1 MFNKILIANRGEIAC
16 RIIYTA
22 KRLGIRSVAVYSD
35 ADVNARHVSL
45 ADEALA
51 IGPAPAR
58 DSYLVAEK
66 LIYAAEHTGASRNPV
81 KQSAAAGG
89 SLYYWIPGQ
98 ARNDDPLG
106 QARNND
112 GEA

>member
-1 MFNKILIANRGEIAC
+1 MFNKILVANRGEIAC
-16 RIIYTA
+16 RIIHTA

-66 LIYAAEHTGASRNPV
+66 LIDAAEHTGAKAIHPATVSCPRMPALPRPARPPVSFSSVLPAGQSR
-81 KQSAAAGG
+81 
-89 SLYYWIPGQ
+89 
-98 ARNDDPLG
+98 
-106 QARNND
+106 
-112 GEA
+112 